1 MSSLEL
7 LPMLQMPL
15 TLRLAHLILV
25 RIIYKVQS
33 TLNLKDIMMMN
44 VLALHSH
51 QNMRLKKIKLKINRL
66 WKIMSE
72 LIVWENLENNVTNL
86 GKDTTLIEKFGDVF
100 ITYLKLKIIE
110 DLAKP
115 TKILKQ
121 FKI

>member
-51 QNMRLKKIKLKINRL
+51 QNMRLKKIKLTINRL
-66 WKIMSE
+66 
-72 LIVWENLENNVTNL
+72 
-86 GKDTTLIEKFGDVF
+86 
-100 ITYLKLKIIE
+100 
-110 DLAKP
+110 
-115 TKILKQ
+115 
-121 FKI
+121 